1 MHRLN
6 SVVRALGVPCARA
19 SLARRPPWV
28 SRCASIASASAS
40 GGDDYLSLDDDEL
53 WKQCELSTYRSSGPG
68 GQHRNKVETA
78 VRITHRPTSVVAN
91 ATEQRSQLENRR
103 NAMKRLRSKIAL
115 KVRRR
120 TEFDVDGAGEDF
132 EVPEELAAILPLTSK
147 KVRYGRKHREYPRG
161 VQVLMDLLVAN
172 NLSVADTAKRL
183 KLSTGALSKVITAD
197 NDLLSEVNGQRQT
210 KGMRPLRKR

>member
-1 MHRLN
+1 MGRFKPAPARL
-6 SVVRALGVPCARA
+6 A
-19 SLARRPPWV
+19 
-28 SRCASIASASAS
+28 II
-40 GGDDYLSLDDDEL
+40 DD
-53 WKQCELSTYRSSGPG
+53 
-68 GQHRNKVETA
+68 
-78 VRITHRPTSVVAN
+78 VA
-91 ATEQRSQLENRR
+91 
-103 NAMKRLRSKIAL
+103 
-115 KVRRR
+115 
-120 TEFDVDGAGEDF
+120 DF
-132 EVPEELAAILPLTSK
+132 TLTSK